1 MQKSAVGGKSIIM
14 NEENRLF
21 KILKIIECSNLTSS
35 KSIADKLGVSTKTVK
50 NEIKEL
56 NRLLKGYG
64 VIDVK
69 QGKNVLYII
78 DQVNFDII
86 FKKLE
91 KQDHFLNS
99 QQNRMSYI
107 FYKLMNSKL
116 PYLTDDLAYEMK
128 ISKTTILNDLKKLRI
143 EMESYNLKIVGK
155 RNMGLFLEGNEID
168 IRMFFL
174 QNMFNFFYKKFK
186 IYEEVIKFIFDFCE
200 KNEIEKNEIKN
211 FIKFFTLMLD
221 RLKNEHTIKFLDEAY
236 LNLKPTKTFKFVDKL
251 LNEIEKIINIKIP
264 LNERLFMVIPLIS
277 MRTPINY
284 NSIKENEVSDE
295 TIELVNKI
303 LSFIKNEMNITIVPG
318 EFLEEFIYHM
328 FFMINRV
335 KFGIRIKNQI
345 LEDVKEKYLVAF
357 KMAEISM
364 GIIEDKLEKKVS
376 KDEVGYIAMYFGV
389 FMAESSYTNKIN
401 KVMIICAD
409 GMLTARMMS
418 IQLKKILPDVLC
430 IDIYSNNEINDELLG
445 EYDLICST
453 HKFNFNVNIPIIY
466 VKEIFDENQFRRE
479 IEQIKYSKKLERPL
493 LQGIDSI
500 LLNLLD
506 EDKFFVLDNKVSY
519 QNNIDFMI
527 DELYKK
533 DYVDKEFKDRIKK
546 RENNSSMVFDNHIAI
561 PHVVNYANDNILL
574 ALGVYEN
581 NLILDKDRS
590 VKLVFLLGVPENIQE
605 KEILLIKIYNE
616 IISISTDKNK
626 INEISKLKHY
636 KDLVLYK
643 IKEYSRFK

>member
-284 NSIKENEVSDE
+284 NSIKENEVSD
-295 TIELVNKI
+295 
-303 LSFIKNEMNITIVPG
+303 
-318 EFLEEFIYHM
+318 
-328 FFMINRV
+328 
-335 KFGIRIKNQI
+335 
-345 LEDVKEKYLVAF
+345 
-357 KMAEISM
+357 
-364 GIIEDKLEKKVS
+364 
-376 KDEVGYIAMYFGV
+376 
-389 FMAESSYTNKIN
+389 
-401 KVMIICAD
+401 
-409 GMLTARMMS
+409 
-418 IQLKKILPDVLC
+418 
-430 IDIYSNNEINDELLG
+430 
-445 EYDLICST
+445 
-453 HKFNFNVNIPIIY
+453 
-466 VKEIFDENQFRRE
+466 
-479 IEQIKYSKKLERPL
+479 
-493 LQGIDSI
+493 
-500 LLNLLD
+500 
-506 EDKFFVLDNKVSY
+506 
-519 QNNIDFMI
+519 
-527 DELYKK
+527 
-533 DYVDKEFKDRIKK
+533 
-546 RENNSSMVFDNHIAI
+546 
-561 PHVVNYANDNILL
+561 
-574 ALGVYEN
+574 
-581 NLILDKDRS
+581 
-590 VKLVFLLGVPENIQE
+590 
-605 KEILLIKIYNE
+605 
-616 IISISTDKNK
+616 
-626 INEISKLKHY
+626 
-636 KDLVLYK
+636 
-643 IKEYSRFK
+643 